1 MTRENADVV
10 IVGGGVSGCAIARS
24 LAPERDVLVLERE
37 GIATGGATALAAGE
51 VTMTPS
57 YSDRPAVANHAMDF
71 FRAFD
76 GTGAFSFHER
86 QSVELVESDREG
98 EARRRADRL
107 SAAGFPVSF
116 LEPAAAEDLYP
127 RLSLGEFA
135 GVLRH
140 EDTGFV
146 DPYTFAMELQSVA
159 ADLGA
164 RFETDRTVTD
174 VRVAD
179 GAVLGVETESGTI
192 DADQVVVAAG
202 WRSQDLLAGLIEVP
216 IRPYRTQVV
225 VLEPEP
231 PVDRSVPMGWIPGRH
246 VYFRPEINGDLVVGG
261 WSFAEANPE
270 EASANEDEEF
280 RDHVADLVPT
290 FLEDFDRAG
299 FVDGWAGVDAATPD
313 TRPIVDAPPDAP
325 DGLVIATGF
334 HGRGIM
340 TAPVTATVVR
350 ELLLDEEL
358 SLPHDAF
365 ELDRFDSRSRD
376 FRFTSIS
383 SGEQGYRGDR

>member
-1 MTRENADVV
+1 MTRRDVDVV

-57 YSDRPAVANHAMDF
+57 YSDLPAVANHAMDF
-71 FRAFD
+71 LREFD

-86 QSVELVESDREG
+86 PSVELVESDREG

-107 SAAGFPVSF
+107 STAGFPVSF
-116 LEPAAAEDLYP
+116 LEPAAVEEIHP
-127 RLSLGEFA
+127 RLSLDEFA
-135 GVLRH
+135 GVVRH

-146 DPYTFAMELQSVA
+146 DPYTFAIELKAAA
-159 ADLGA
+159 ADRGA
-164 RFETDRTVTD
+164 HFETDRTVTD
-174 VRVAD
+174 VRVDD
-179 GAVLGVETESGTI
+179 GTVLGVETENGRI
-192 DADQVVVAAG
+192 DADRVVVAAG
-202 WRSQDLLAGLIEVP
+202 WRTRDLLEGLIEVP

-225 VLEPEP
+225 VLEPDP
-231 PVDRSVPMGWIPGRH
+231 PIDRSVPMGWIPGRH
-246 VYFRPEINGDLVVGG
+246 IYFRPEINGDLVVGG
-261 WSFAEANPE
+261 WSFAEEDPE
-270 EASANEDEEF
+270 GASANEDEEF

-325 DGLVIATGF
+325 AGLVVATGF

-350 ELLLDEEL
+350 ELILDEEPT
-358 SLPHDAF
+358 LPHEAF
-365 ELDRFDSRSRD
+365 ELDRFDSRGSE
-376 FRFTSIS
+376 FPFFSIS
-383 SGEQGYRGDR
+383 SGDTDYEE